1 MLLGGGVAMA
11 NKWMVLFG
19 VALFLGVPLSV
30 NAQGKPA
37 GAPVEIVPVAK
48 ETVEKQVTLI
58 GTVFPLRK
66 SDLASEVEGLVE
78 RVFVEEGSFVKK
90 GDRIAELGSSVY
102 ELQLEEA
109 EAARKETEQRYLQA
123 KSDLERSEDLVKK
136 GFVPE
141 KQLLD
146 DRFRTDALLKRLQQ
160 HEAEIDRLKDVLGK
174 TNIVAP
180 FSGEVVKKH
189 TEVGQWVNKGGVV
202 VTLIDLSRVHVTVS
216 VPERYVFHLKV
227 GQPAFVTADA
237 LAGKTYEGTIDAIIS
252 EGDVE
257 ARTFPVKFE
266 VLNKGF
272 KLKSG
277 MLARVTFSTGSPR
290 KGLLVPKDALVSQG
304 QAVVVFVVA
313 DGMARQIPV
322 RVEGYHGDR
331 AEVRGKV
338 QPGDPV
344 VVRGNERLRDGQPVQ
359 AFPAQGQ
366 T

>member
-1 MLLGGGVAMA
+1 MV
-11 NKWMVLFG
+11 NKWMVLL
-19 VALFLGVPLSV
+19 VLVLPLGVHSSL
-30 NAQGKPA
+30 NAQGKPT
-37 GAPVEIVPVAK
+37 GAPVEIVPVTK
-48 ETVEKQVTLI
+48 ESVEKQVTLI

-66 SDLASEVEGLVE
+66 SVLASEVEGLVK
-78 RVFVEEGSFVKK
+78 RLFVEEGSFVKK

-102 ELQLEEA
+102 ELELKEA

-123 KSDLERSEDLVKK
+123 QSDLERSADLLKK

-160 HEAEIDRLKDVLGK
+160 HEAEMDRLKDALRK
-174 TNIVAP
+174 TNVPAS

-189 TEVGQWVNKGGVV
+189 TEVGQWVNKGGPV
-202 VTLIDLSRVHVTVS
+202 VTLIDLSRVHVMVS
-216 VPERYVFHLKV
+216 VPERYVFRLKV

-237 LAGKTYEGTIDAIIS
+237 LAGRTYEGTIYAIIS
-252 EGDVE
+252 EGDAE

-266 VLNKGF
+266 VVNKGF

-277 MLARVTFSTGSPR
+277 MLARVTFSTGYPR
-290 KGLLVPKDALVSQG
+290 KGLLVPKDALVNQG
-304 QAVVVFVVA
+304 QAVVVFVVE
-313 DGMARQIPV
+313 DGMARQVPV
-322 RVEGYHGDR
+322 RVEGYHGNK
-331 AEVRGKV
+331 AEVTGRV
-338 QPGDPV
+338 RAGDPV

-359 AFPAQGQ
+359 AFPAPGQ